1 LLGLDHL
8 HSRNII
14 YRDVKPDNLLI
25 SYHPR
30 IKLADFGNVH
40 FLTSEG
46 ELIRGLEGT
55 TSYMSPEMR
64 MGGNYDAKTD
74 IWSLG
79 ITLLNVLFDDD
90 TFPNFEN
97 AGRWAARK
105 FADEQS
111 YISNDLKQ
119 FMQSLFL
126 KRSDRP
132 TAQQLLEVFKTLF
145 DGNDS
150 ILSFAKQTNQHLRR
164 YFTDSLRRNSHCR
177 CYRRE

>member
-1 LLGLDHL
+1 M
-8 HSRNII
+8 
-14 YRDVKPDNLLI
+14 
-25 SYHPR
+25 
-30 IKLADFGNVH
+30 H
-40 FLTSEG
+40 FLTSDD

-64 MGGNYDAKTD
+64 MGGYYDAKTD

-90 TFPNFEN
+90 NFPNFDN

-105 FADEQS
+105 FADEQKYLS
-111 YISNDLKQ
+111 SDLKL

-132 TAQQLLEVFKTLF
+132 TARQLLEVIYACQVA
-145 DGNDS
+145 NDS
-150 ILSFAKQTNQHLRR
+150 IHSFVKQTNQHLKH
-164 YFTDSLRRNSHCR
+164 YFDDFLLKSLHCR
-177 CYRRE
+177 SYQRE